1 MSHSKIKRSSTAVVA
16 AGALCLSAALFTGA
30 RNANA
35 QSPTHIQNAR
45 SPIATAVWA
54 GNLLFIS
61 GTAPSPVTPADR
73 AKGTAA
79 VYGDTKTQTVSVL
92 GKIEATLKEQ
102 GLTMGDVVMMH
113 VYLVGDPANQGKMDF
128 AGMNAG
134 FTQFF
139 GTDAQPNKPARTT
152 LQIAALVGGGALVEI
167 DAVAAKPAK

>member
-1 MSHSKIKRSSTAVVA
+1 MKNMNIGKILAAVLF
-16 AGALCLSAALFTGA
+16 AGALSLSTALLL
-30 RNANA
+30 NA

-54 GNLLFIS
+54 GNLLYIS
-61 GTAPSPVTPADR
+61 GAAPSPVTPADR
-73 AKGTAA
+73 TKGTAA

-113 VYLVGDPANQGKMDF
+113 VYLVGDPANGGKTMDF

-152 LQIAALVGGGALVEI
+152 VQVAALVGAGALVEI
-167 DAVAAKPAK
+167 DAVAAKPSK